1 MHDPDDASKA
11 PVPEPVLTSDSPVR
25 VLSNGGYTT
34 VLGPTGTGWSAAG
47 GRTLT
52 RWRADPVQDL
62 DGFFVWVRDVE
73 SADLLRAGTSSDGWA
88 PGRWVSTSN
97 LDGLELRLE
106 ICVAPDRPAEIRRL
120 TMRNS
125 SARPR
130 TVQVATVAE
139 VVLDDA
145 TAFAAHPV
153 FSKLFLETELVRERQ
168 AILVRRRPR
177 ARGESHPWLVH
188 AVLGRGSFE
197 HETDRAKLWAG
208 TGRRIGAPSARA
220 ARGAPRSIAR
230 GTPLSGTS
238 GIVLDPVICLRRTVV
253 VAAGAES
260 EVTFLL
266 GVAAGRDTALE
277 LVQAFD
283 ADGAVERAFRE
294 AESAERTSLGRPG
307 PREADPGALEVLAR
321 AEAPAATA
329 TPRPPV
335 PRGMPDPPAESLA
348 FFNGCGGFT
357 HSGDEYVVRPAAT
370 EDGLLLPPRSWTNVV
385 ANEDFGFL
393 VSETGAGCTWSGN
406 SREHRITPWC
416 NDPLLDPHVEALYVR
431 DEETGEAWSLFPGP
445 RPSGGS
451 YEVRHGFGYTRAL
464 HRLGDL
470 ETETTLF
477 LPVDEPVKVSLV
489 ELHNSGELPLRLA
502 LFAYHQLVLAAGPE
516 LGRRRV
522 VTSLDGESGALFA
535 RNTAADIDRVAFA
548 TVVAAENVRNVT
560 FTTERRSFLGAG
572 GDPSD
577 PIALRGEAELDGRSG
592 AGLDPCFALQA
603 VVDVPPRGTATVSF
617 LLGEAAG
624 GERARALIARLAEPG
639 AARRALAG
647 TRAAWERRLGA
658 LRVRT
663 PMPSLDV
670 MVNGWLPYQTLA
682 CRLWGRTAAYQSGGA
697 FGFRDQLQDAC
708 AFVNTW
714 PELTRAQL
722 LLHAAHQF
730 VEGDVLHWWHPPDG
744 RGLRTRFAD
753 DLLWLPW
760 AAALYVRATGDAPV
774 LDEPAR
780 FVRARELRPGEDE
793 AFLAPEDSGISASLW
808 EHCCRAVDRSLAS
821 GVHGLPLFGTGD
833 WNDGMNRVGR
843 EGRGESVWLGFFQFA
858 ILGDMAE
865 LARQRGDAGR
875 ARRYSAHRRA
885 LREALEA
892 EAWDGDWYRRGWYD
906 DGTPLGSKQSD
917 ECRIDALAQAWAVLS
932 GAASPERA
940 GRALDAVERFLVS
953 EQDGLIR
960 LLTPAFR
967 NTLQDPGYIKG
978 YVPGIRENGGQYT
991 HAALW
996 VVAAMAELRRHDRVA
1011 KLLDMI
1017 GPVRRSATP
1026 EQVARYQV
1034 EPYVVAAD
1042 IYGEAPH
1049 VGRGG
1054 WTWYT
1059 GSAGW
1064 MQRVAV
1070 EWLLGMRVVGG
1081 SELRIDPCVP
1091 DDWPG
1096 FEISWRV
1103 PGGDTRY
1110 EISVVNP
1117 GRKARAVTSSK
1128 VDGGPLALDGRAARI
1143 PIVRDGRVH
1152 RVEILL
1158 GEAPPA

>member
-1 MHDPDDASKA
+1 M
-11 PVPEPVLTSDSPVR
+11 LTSDSPVR
-25 VLSNGGYTT
+25 VLSNSGYTT

-52 RWRADPVQDL
+52 RWRADPVQDA

-73 SADLLRAGTSSDGWA
+73 SGNLVRAGTSSDGWA

-106 ICVAPDRPAEIRRL
+106 ICVAPDWPAEIRRL
-120 TMRNS
+120 TMRNGS
-125 SARPR
+125 PRSR
-130 TVQVATVAE
+130 TVQVAAVAE

-145 TAFAAHPV
+145 SAFAAHPV
-153 FSKLFLETELVRERQ
+153 FSKLFLETELVRERR

-177 ARGESHPWLVH
+177 AAGEPHPWLVH
-188 AVLGRGSFE
+188 AVLGEGSFE
-197 HETDRAKLWAG
+197 HETDRAKLWAP
-208 TGRRIGAPSARA
+208 TGRRIGAPSART

-238 GIVLDPVICLRRTVV
+238 GVVVDPAICLRRTVV
-253 VAAGAES
+253 VETGAES
-260 EVTFLL
+260 AVTFLL
-266 GVAAGRDTALE
+266 GVAAARDAALD
-277 LVQAFD
+277 LVQAFE
-283 ADGAVERAFRE
+283 AEGAVERAFRD
-294 AESAERTSLGRPG
+294 AESAEQTSLGRAGPG
-307 PREADPGALEVLAR
+307 EADAGALEVLAR
-321 AEAPAATA
+321 TEPPAPTA
-329 TPRPPV
+329 TPRPHV
-335 PRGMPDPPAESLA
+335 SRGEPEPPAEALA
-348 FFNGCGGFT
+348 FFNGCGGFSA
-357 HSGDEYVVRPAAT
+357 SGDEYVVRPAST

-445 RPSGGS
+445 RPSGGR
-451 YEVRHGFGYTRAL
+451 YEVRHGFGTTRAL
-464 HRLGDL
+464 HRLGEL

-477 LPVDEPVKVSLV
+477 VPVDAPVKVSLV
-489 ELHNSGELPLRLA
+489 ELHNSGERPLRLA
-502 LFAYHQLVLAAGPE
+502 LFAYHQLVLAAVPE
-516 LGRRRV
+516 PGRKTI

-535 RNTAADIDRVAFA
+535 GNTVAGVDRVAFA
-548 TVVAAENVRNVT
+548 AVVPAEHVRRVT
-560 FTTERRSFLGAG
+560 FTTERRSFLGSG
-572 GDPSD
+572 GSPSD
-577 PIALRGEAELDGRSG
+577 PIALRGEDELDGRSG
-592 AGLDPCFALQA
+592 ACLDPCFALQA
-603 VVDVPPRGTATVSF
+603 VVEVPPRGTTTVSF

-624 GERARALIARLAEPG
+624 GPRGEASGAERARAMIARFAEPG
-639 AARRALAG
+639 AARRALAE
-647 TRAAWERRLGA
+647 TRAAWETRVGA

-682 CRLWGRTAAYQSGGA
+682 CRLWGRTATYQSGGA

-708 AFVNTW
+708 AFVSTW

-744 RGLRTRFAD
+744 RGIRTRFAD

-760 AAALYVRATGDAPV
+760 AAALYARVTGDAAV

-780 FVRARELRPGEDE
+780 FLRARELRPGEDE
-793 AFLAPEDSGISASLW
+793 AFLRPEDSGTSASLW
-808 EHCCRAVDRSLAS
+808 EHCCRAVDRSLAR

-843 EGRGESVWLGFFQFA
+843 EGKGESVWMGFFLFA
-858 ILGDMAE
+858 ILGDMAD
-865 LARQRGDAGR
+865 LADQRGDAAR
-875 ARRYSAHRRA
+875 ARGWREHRETLRGA
-885 LREALEA
+885 LNADG
-892 EAWDGDWYRRGWYD
+892 WDGDWYRRGWYD
-906 DGTPLGSKQSD
+906 DGSPLGSRQSD

-932 GAASPERA
+932 GAAPAERA
-940 GRALDAVERFLVS
+940 VRALDAVERHLVS
-953 EQDGLIR
+953 ESDGLIR

-967 NTLQDPGYIKG
+967 NTPKDPGYIKG

-1017 GPVRRSATP
+1017 GPVHRSATP

-1034 EPYVVAAD
+1034 EPYVVTAD

-1064 MQRVAV
+1064 MHRVAV
-1070 EWLLGMRVVGG
+1070 EWLLGMRLDGG
-1081 SELRIDPCVP
+1081 RELVLDPCVP
-1091 DDWPG
+1091 DEWPE

-1110 EISVVNP
+1110 EIRVVNP
-1117 GRKARAVTSSK
+1117 SRRARAVVSATL
-1128 VDGGPLALDGRAARI
+1128 DGVALSVDGRAARI
-1143 PIVRDGRVH
+1143 PIRRDGRVH
-1152 RVEILL
+1152 RVEAVL
-1158 GEAPPA
+1158 GDGAAA